1 MSDILVEIKNAIIGG
16 APVTE
21 AYARQIGA
29 DGFSPNAARAVDVAK
44 GLIKKIDQFKPGL
57 GNGRR

>member
-29 DGFSPNAARAVDVAK
+29 DGFSPNAARAVDVTK
-44 GLIKKIDQFKPGL
+44 GLIEK
-57 GNGRR
+57 N

>member
-1 MSDILVEIKNAIIGG
+1 VTIEALKTAGLRDKVKVIVGG

-29 DGFSPNAARAVDVAK
+29 DGFSLNAARAVNVAK
-44 GLIKKIDQFKPGL
+44 DLIGKS
-57 GNGRR
+57 